1 MLATALQPPSS
12 GELDN
17 VFRVEVGG
25 VLGEAGAAGVFDA
38 LIDGQDGQVAGSRK
52 AAGTE
57 ESLKVAENP
66 GIAIAGNENAVNEVG
81 ARQMQRLL
89 GDGLA
94 HMFQQAVS
102 LGHLAVRQWGSP

>member
-1 MLATALQPPSS
+1 MRQ
-12 GELDN
+12 LDD
-17 VFRVEVGG
+17 VFGVEVGG

-38 LIDGQDGQVAGSRK
+38 LIDGQDGEVAGSGQ
-52 AAGTE
+52 AAGAE

-66 GIAIAGNENAVNEVG
+66 EVAIAGSEDAVNEVG

-94 HMFQQAVS
+94 HVFQQTVS
-102 LGHLAVRQWGSP
+102 LGS